1 MRLALSNRKLEMALF
16 RKVIARPGTYLA
28 RGLDGKRLAKTLTAQ
43 ELAEVCRTGND
54 MLAKGHLIPA
64 PYGHTDKDGL
74 YPVPL
79 YAGSDG
85 AAESPRWDH
94 AVNAGFWKSFETN
107 AEGALVGVLETD
119 EEHAKRIG
127 NEYRQTSAL
136 LASSWTDGRGETFRN
151 APLHVC
157 VTNKAVEPDQENF
170 ALLPSQKETLAEVA
184 MAFSQDGYLG
194 KLEEDQDSFVAMS
207 EDSEVGEVGGLAL
220 APELVGKVKQELKT
234 KLDLTLPEDTSP
246 ENFFDRFLT
255 ILLNLKPKEEGDDVL
270 TEPSGT
276 ETLQS
281 PTIMSHD
288 PVATPDPKTDA
299 LLKSLTESRRS
310 AYKTRMESLVKQGKI
325 GRKYADEKLV
335 PQIEAFAMSL
345 DDVNEDY
352 TFAKNHLE
360 MALDILEE
368 NESLVGEL
376 KNQTEPAGAEVPS
389 EPGDMGDGTE
399 LSLADA
405 TAILD
410 ELNL

>member
-1 MRLALSNRKLEMALF
+1 MALF

-94 AVNAGFWKSFETN
+94 AVNAGFWKSFETD
-107 AEGALVGVLETD
+107 EQGALVGVLETD

-136 LASSWTDGRGETFRN
+136 LASSWTDGKGETFRN

-170 ALLPSQKETLAEVA
+170 SLLPSQKETLAEVA

-207 EDSEVGEVGGLAL
+207 EDSEVGEVGEVGNVAL
-220 APELVGKVKQELKT
+220 VPELIGKVKQELKT
-234 KLDLTLPEDTSP
+234 KLDLTLPDDTSP
-246 ENFFDRFLT
+246 ENFMDRFLT

-270 TEPSGT
+270 TEPKGT

-281 PTIMSHD
+281 PTIMSQD
-288 PVATPDPKTDA
+288 PVSPAADSKTQV

-345 DDVNEDY
+345 DDVNEDF
-352 TFAKNHLE
+352 TFSKNHLE

-376 KNQTEPAGAEVPS
+376 KNQSEPAGADVPA
-389 EPGDMGDGTE
+389 EPEDMTGGEE
-399 LSLADA
+399 LTKESVN
-405 TAILD
+405 AILD